1 MESTFHRKT
10 SFNGGQNTGRIV
22 DGEKPG
28 SYGDK
33 YPELEDII
41 IRDDTV
47 ENHVVE
53 MLWCYREGRLSIHG
67 FKALLEKA
75 NVESLMWK
83 NQKRAKT
90 FLTAKTERKANA
102 ILFETYG
109 KDCFERCDGFSEFV
123 QHCTDEDVQQ
133 DHLDSWLALMH
144 FHTLLVHA
152 GMGRAPLFA
161 LAFRYP

>member
-83 NQKRAKT
+83 NQVNSEKMFDFVFV
-90 FLTAKTERKANA
+90 FLCKLKNLTTR
-102 ILFETYG
+102 
-109 KDCFERCDGFSEFV
+109 
-123 QHCTDEDVQQ
+123 
-133 DHLDSWLALMH
+133 
-144 FHTLLVHA
+144 LVSA
-152 GMGRAPLFA
+152 R
-161 LAFRYP
+161 RNTC